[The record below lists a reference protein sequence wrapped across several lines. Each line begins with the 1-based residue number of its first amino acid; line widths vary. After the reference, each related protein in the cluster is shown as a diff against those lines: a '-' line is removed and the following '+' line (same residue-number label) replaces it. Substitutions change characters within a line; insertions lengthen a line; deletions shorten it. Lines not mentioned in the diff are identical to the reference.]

1 MHLGQGDNQ
10 ANRDNQ
16 AAIEE
21 ASELLVGLLGYVAS
35 SNWSD
40 IHLLT
45 EIAAIQQRDWLNFA
59 WLRSHL
65 TEYLTPKIRRTP
77 AVLSEDGAIAAKEA
91 ILPFAEREAG
101 DEGVEVL
108 WDLLNGLTCLRKKLP
123 GRSESAGWCNSIES
137 WAAILDCEVTDLEE
151 ANDWRKLA
159 AHIEENSR
167 NTGEKYG
174 RVENLQALL
183 REDVVAMDWLNQF
196 CGILKDYRF
205 DEVIR
210 NRSIIPD
217 QAGFL
222 DKLSELYRDQGISE
236 ELKEIAALLKWEIR
250 EELRD
255 TQLTALAEEVGAGN
269 RDTDYV
275 AEELIR
281 RLRDLAETNPD
292 AGFEQVSVRLFSWIV
307 ERESWNLLRD
317 FPVLA
322 EPSDDSG
329 SRRVIKLESGAD
341 DDTRPLAPVSAWES
355 DLQQFS
361 DLFPKRYILADA
373 FFQSVPCP
381 ATWQVLEK
389 KGFLRVNVV
398 VAAGKHLRE
407 FLPSKPLEDGDHET
421 TERVTVTNVAFMT
434 RKDVGIMDRVRQSQR
449 LARLLWRFLTEWLIS
464 RDAVGLEAMET
475 LCICEGNHR
484 YYPAEWLVPLVESK
498 WVPLGERRRDRATA
512 QSLANLLRNS
522 EWGYSSVND
531 DPSTIKLL
539 EAIGVTRF
547 DLMRELVSEDASAR
561 TAVDRAFVNIL
572 AASGG
577 DLSRLSQ
584 AHLYLRNLETD
595 PDLPRVV
602 EERLDGVRRVREN
615 HGLGNHVEDLVK
627 RGLEAEGFIVQRTG
641 RGSDFEIELEHDSA
655 DTDDVATLE
664 LMRSGRTWLVDV
676 KATRGRSA
684 RMTAVQAGTAVDQGD
699 GFLLCVVPI
708 AGEVADMEPRTIQD
722 EMKFVSNIGSRIA
735 PLRDD
740 LKRFRELR
748 EDITAYESQGV
759 QLEVESGVARIRVT
773 SSVWEDSGIPLGK
786 LAERLV

>member
-1 MHLGQGDNQ
+1 MSSVTQYSEFSDIVTGVLADNTAQSVLNHLKALESNRAHVRTRWIWELLQNARDASAGSNGRLVASVEQSEDEVIFRHSGDNFSL
-10 ANRDNQ
+10 
-16 AAIEE
+16 EE
-21 ASELLVGLLGYVAS
+21 IAHLIYHGSTKVENEGTIGQYGSGFLAT
-35 SNWSD
+35 
-40 IHLLT
+40 HLLSS
-45 EIAAIQQRDWLNFA
+45 EIDV
-59 WLRSHL
+59 S
-65 TEYLTPKIRRTP
+65 
-77 AVLSEDGAIAAKEA
+77 
-91 ILPFAEREAG
+91 
-101 DEGVEVL
+101 
-108 WDLLNGLTCLRKKLP
+108 
-123 GRSESAGWCNSIES
+123 
-137 WAAILDCEVTDLEE
+137 
-151 ANDWRKLA
+151 
-159 AHIEENSR
+159 
-167 NTGEKYG
+167 G
-174 RVENLQALL
+174 RVEDARCFNFRLRRELGSVGELSKSMQQAADDFERSLSQSTSQDNFSTEF
-183 REDVVAMDWLNQF
+183 R
-196 CGILKDYRF
+196 
-205 DEVIR
+205 
-210 NRSIIPD
+210 RSIIPN

-255 TQLTALAEEVGAGN
+255 TRLTALAEEVGAGN

-398 VAAGKHLRE
+398 VAAEKHLRE

-434 RKDVGIMDRVRQSQR
+434 RKDVGIMDRARQSQR

-484 YYPAEWLVPLVESK
+484 YYPAEWLVPLVENK

-602 EERLDGVRRVREN
+602 EERLDRVRRVREN

-655 DTDDVATLE
+655 DSDDVATLE
-664 LMRSGRTWLVDV
+664 LIRLGRTWLVEV
-676 KATRGRSA
+676 KATRSRSA
-684 RMTAVQAGTAVDQGD
+684 RMTAVQARTAVDQGD

-708 AGEVADMEPRTIQD
+708 TGEVADMELRTIQD

-740 LKRFRELR
+740 LERFRELR
-748 EDITAYESQGV
+748 EDITAYKSQGV
-759 QLEVESGVARIRVT
+759 QLEVESGAARIRVI